1 MHFALLGVY
10 VTALMW
16 PQVPQLQSASA
27 TVSVAG
33 RIVDAESRSPI
44 PGARVMLMPTAPMF
58 PPGAAG
64 PLQAV
69 TDANGQFVFEAVAPG
84 RYRID
89 AQKTGF
95 APLAA
100 AAAPRTLDVAAGQ
113 VTSRLDLALTKGG
126 AITGRIVDASGEPAS
141 DVTVTAL
148 RQTAG
153 PSGQVMARTLGMAQ
167 TNDLGEFRLAGLT
180 EGNYVVIAAPLP
192 QLAQSTATAGGT
204 VLAPTYYPGT
214 TSKDGAHIISL
225 AAAQTVNGIE
235 FSLLSMRAYQVSGV
249 VVDETGSPLGGAM
262 ITLRADL
269 SNGSLGVPTMARTD
283 QNGTFR
289 IGGVVSGTYRVMAGM
304 STPTMWSVRTGS
316 TAAGGGVD
324 AGITGG
330 VYFGGANVGGPAVSP
345 PAMALITPVEV
356 TIDNADVTDL
366 KVVLTARK

>member
-10 VTALMW
+10 VTALLW
-16 PQVPQLQSASA
+16 PQVPQLQSTSA

-44 PGARVMLMPTAPMF
+44 PGARVMLMPTARMF

-69 TDANGQFVFEAVAPG
+69 TDADGQFVFEAVAPG

-95 APLAA
+95 APLAGA
-100 AAAPRTLDVAAGQ
+100 EAPRMLDVAAGQ
-113 VTSRLDLALTKGG
+113 VMTRLDLALTKGG
-126 AITGRIVDASGEPAS
+126 AITGRIVDAGGEPVS
-141 DVTVTAL
+141 ETTVTAL

-167 TNDLGEFRLAGLT
+167 TNDLGEFRLAGLP
-180 EGNYVVIAAPLP
+180 EGNYVVIAAPRP
-192 QLAQSTATAGGT
+192 QPPFAQSTAAAGSMA
-204 VLAPTYYPGT
+204 LAPTYYPGT
-214 TSKDGAHIISL
+214 TSKDAAHIISL
-225 AAAQTVNGIE
+225 ASAQTVNGIE

-249 VVDETGSPLGGAM
+249 AVDETGSPLGGAM
-262 ITLRADL
+262 ITLRADPR
-269 SNGSLGVPTMARTD
+269 NGSRGAPAMGRSD

-304 STPTMWSVRTGS
+304 PTMWSAREGS
-316 TAAGGGVD
+316 TAASGGV
-324 AGITGG
+324 ASGITGG
-330 VYFGGANVGGPAVSP
+330 VVFGANVGGPAVTP
-345 PAMALITPVEV
+345 PALALTTPIEV

-366 KVVLTARK
+366 KVVVTTRK

>member
-1 MHFALLGVY
+1 MHFALLGIY

-16 PQVPQLQSASA
+16 PQVPQLQSVPAG
-27 TVSVAG
+27 VSVAG
-33 RIVDAESRSPI
+33 RIVDAESHSPI
-44 PGARVMLMPTAPMF
+44 PGARVMLMPTARMF

-95 APLAA
+95 APLAG

-113 VTSRLDLALTKGG
+113 VITSLDLTLTKGG
-126 AITGRIVDASGEPAS
+126 AITGRIVDAGGEPAS
-141 DVTVTAL
+141 EITVTAL

-153 PSGQVMARTLGMAQ
+153 PSGQVMARTSGMAQ
-167 TNDLGEFRLAGLT
+167 TNDLGEFRLAGLP
-180 EGNYVVIAAPLP
+180 EGNYVVIAAPRP
-192 QLAQSTATAGGT
+192 QPPFAQSTAAGGMA
-204 VLAPTYYPGT
+204 LAPTYYPGT
-214 TSKDGAHIISL
+214 ISKDAAHIISL
-225 AAAQTVNGIE
+225 APAQTVNGIE

-262 ITLRADL
+262 ITLMADPR
-269 SNGSLGVPTMARTD
+269 NGGPGAPAMGRTD

-304 STPTMWSVRTGS
+304 PTMWSVREGS
-316 TAAGGGVD
+316 TAAGGGVVS
-324 AGITGG
+324 GITGG
-330 VYFGGANVGGPAVSP
+330 VFFGANVGGPAVTPS
-345 PAMALITPVEV
+345 AMALTTPIEV

-366 KVVLTARK
+366 KVVLATRR